1 MENKAEAKAPKVQN
15 NGMRPTIMMTL
26 TAVFVALVF
35 LFTFPFSSLVP
46 VPSTQG
52 YYDPGDAMVFI
63 ASMTFGP
70 IVGGISGAV
79 GSALSDGLGGFGT
92 FVPFTFMIKGL
103 EGLLVGLIVRRG
115 FVPRNLVIA
124 WLVGGLM
131 VVGGY
136 FLAETYFIAWVF
148 GSSPYTG
155 LAAATGELPINIIQA
170 VGAGLIGIPASSV
183 LRSRLQNSRLIFS
196 APTKSQPV
204 SPKKPEAG
212 L

>member
-1 MENKAEAKAPKVQN
+1 MENKTEPKAPKLQKIA
-15 NGMRPTIMMTL
+15 MRPTIVMTL

-35 LFTFPFSSLVP
+35 LFTFPFATLVP

-52 YYDPGDAMVFI
+52 YYDPGDAMIFI

-79 GSALSDGLGGFGT
+79 GSALSDELGGFGT
-92 FVPFTFMIKGL
+92 FAPFTFIIKGI

-115 FVPRNLVIA
+115 FVGRNLIVA
-124 WLVGGLM
+124 WIVGGLI

-148 GSSPYTG
+148 GSSEFTG

-170 VGAGLIGIPASSV
+170 VGAGLIGIPASSA
-183 LRSRLQNSRLIFS
+183 LKTRLQNSHLIFS
-196 APTKSQPV
+196 DSKKNQAV
-204 SPKKPEAG
+204 SPKNP
-212 L
+212 